1 MKKDGFKEFGK
12 EIENMGMEHQI
23 EGLHDMFLRKQEADA

>member
-23 EGLHDMFLRKQEADA
+23 EDLHLVFSGRQEADA